1 MGHKTIRHTT
11 RRNGIYYVRFRLSG
25 KKYFRKS
32 LETDSYA
39 QAHSVMSF
47 ASPVIHLVQCGAIKP
62 DQFSARLSA
71 ITSRLKQQAD
81 HWLAQQFLNDERREV
96 QTQPITAHE
105 YRDAVAP
112 AVVAEQKELTEPE
125 NALTLAGAWNMYRS
139 EKGRSWTKAI
149 AQANERFMEVL
160 LVVLGAST
168 DVKAVTRQD
177 IKQVMEVVENLPK
190 RVVQPYR
197 SMTIQQLIECD
208 DVPPDDLVGAE
219 AIHKHLKIYKSLF
232 KTFLTDSK
240 EILDKSPTDGVV
252 AAPSKARFGA
262 YSATEM
268 RKFVGWALKQPDG
281 WQKWITLLLAYTGAR
296 RGEIAKLEKSQI
308 KYDEDSQRHY
318 LLIAEGGQGKTEN
331 ATRQVAIHPDLIK
344 WGFIDFVNRQWKE
357 KIFSPV
363 AGKNMPK
370 IGKVL
375 ADIRDQLGIPYLDDY
390 GQRRLVHS
398 FRHTMI
404 STCLAGWVGNLAHLQ
419 QVVGHEKSGTGIT
432 RRYLHTF
439 PLSAVCYVID
449 GLCWY

>member
-112 AVVAEQKELTEPE
+112 AVVADQKELTEPE

-331 ATRQVAIHPDLIK
+331 ATRQVAIHPDLIE

-375 ADIRDQLGIPYLDDY
+375 ADIRDQLSIPYLDDY

>member
-112 AVVAEQKELTEPE
+112 AVVADQKELTEPE

-268 RKFVGWALKQPDG
+268 RKFVGWAIKQPDG

-331 ATRQVAIHPDLIK
+331 ATRQVAIHPDLIE